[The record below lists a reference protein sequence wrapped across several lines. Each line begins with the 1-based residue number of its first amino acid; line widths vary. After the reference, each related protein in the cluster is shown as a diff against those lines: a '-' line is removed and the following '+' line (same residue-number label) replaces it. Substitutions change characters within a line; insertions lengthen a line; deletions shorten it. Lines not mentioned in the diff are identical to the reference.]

1 MKKILIGS
9 LYLAMGCGGGNN
21 APEVSSVSFNT
32 LGFTG
37 DGMQFAFFAGPVT
50 ELVDTDFDGVDDA
63 EKTQLVVSLSNSAN
77 YCSVLALDPN
87 ANSLTEL
94 KLATLRVFI
103 QGDIGTTAP
112 LVVAG
117 STLALGPNLDV
128 SAEVLVRQAG
138 EDAFRGISSVFSAEL
153 QIDELSGAN
162 MAGSLDTAFSIDLV
176 SQQFISGSLTASILD
191 AAPCEALSSFFR

>member
-1 MKKILIGS
+1 MKNVLIGS
-9 LYLAMGCGGGNN
+9 LFLAMGCGGNN
-21 APEVSSVSFNT
+21 VPEVSSVSFNT

-37 DGMQFAFFAGPVT
+37 DGMQFAFFTGPVT

-63 EKTQLVVSLSNSAN
+63 EKTQLIVSLSNSAD

-117 STLALGPNLDV
+117 ATLALGPNLEV

-162 MAGSLDTAFSIDLV
+162 MAGSLDTSFSIDLV

-191 AAPCEALSSFFR
+191 AAPCEALSFFFR